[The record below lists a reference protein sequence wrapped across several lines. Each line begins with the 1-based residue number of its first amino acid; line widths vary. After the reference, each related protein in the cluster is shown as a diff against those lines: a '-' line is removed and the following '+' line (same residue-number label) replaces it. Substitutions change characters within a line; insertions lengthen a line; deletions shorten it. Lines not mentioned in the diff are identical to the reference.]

1 MYVWKK
7 SRYTV
12 WNYRYYYRI
21 FRRNERILLDDVRT
35 ARESY
40 VQDKSVNGTKR
51 GAQNRSMNY
60 IEAMEFLEE
69 TKKYGSQLGLTS
81 IQNLMEELG
90 NVQDEIPL
98 VHIGGTNGKGSVG
111 AMLSQVLTESG
122 YKVGRFCTPD
132 VFVYEDE
139 FQMKGVNIEK
149 DRLAQLFT
157 KVKKACD
164 KLTSQ
169 GKPHPTRFEV
179 ETAAAFLWFYEEKC
193 DIALLEVGMGGET
206 DATNLIKHPLVSVLT
221 SISMDHIRFL
231 GNSLGE
237 LATVKSGIIKPQVPV
252 VTIEQKPDA
261 FIQIEK
267 KAKEMHAELV
277 VAKADQA
284 QQITQKNGRYAFT
297 WNAFDAVQNEKA
309 NEKEIIGCSDE
320 LLQKTEEGIAENKTS
335 QEMQINLSLCGAFQ
349 VENAVCVL
357 NVLQILQK
365 NYPKI
370 TRESI
375 QHGLA
380 HTTWHGRMEQLGA
393 EPDFYLDGAHN
404 EDAVRKLRKTLN
416 EGFSDRRI
424 VYIMGVLAD
433 KDYEKMIQM
442 MFRPGDHVYT
452 VTPQNP
458 RALDGKELEK
468 QLLAQKIAAR
478 YCENVQDAVL
488 YALRD
493 AQKGDMILAFG
504 SLSYLRNVRE
514 AYEL

>member
-1 MYVWKK
+1 
-7 SRYTV
+7 
-12 WNYRYYYRI
+12 
-21 FRRNERILLDDVRT
+21 
-35 ARESY
+35 
-40 VQDKSVNGTKR
+40 
-51 GAQNRSMNY
+51 MNY

-81 IQNLMEELG
+81 IRNLMAELG

-111 AMLSQVLTESG
+111 AMLSQVLAESG

-132 VFVYEDE
+132 VFAYEDE
-139 FQMKGVNIEK
+139 FQMNGINIEI

-157 KVKKACD
+157 KVKEACD
-164 KLTSQ
+164 KLIGQ

-179 ETAAAFLWFYEEKC
+179 ETAAAFLWFYEENC

-206 DATNLIKHPLVSVLT
+206 DATNLIRQPLVSVLT

-231 GNSLGE
+231 GNSLSE
-237 LATVKSGIIKPQVPV
+237 IATAKSGIIKPQIPV
-252 VTIEQKPDA
+252 VTMEQQPEA
-261 FIQIEK
+261 FAQIKK
-267 KAKEMHAELV
+267 KAEAVDAELI
-277 VAKADQA
+277 VARADQA
-284 QQITQKNGRYAFT
+284 QHITQKNGRYAFA
-297 WNAFDAVQNEKA
+297 WNVFEGVQNEKTDGTERTGGA
-309 NEKEIIGCSDE
+309 DRSSRE
-320 LLQKTEEGIAENKTS
+320 L
-335 QEMQINLSLCGAFQ
+335 QIDLSLCGAFQ

-365 NYPKI
+365 KYPKI
-370 TRESI
+370 TKATI

-380 HTTWHGRMEQLGA
+380 HTTWHGRLERLGT

-404 EDAVRKLRKTLN
+404 EDAVRKLRKTLE

-433 KDYEKMIQM
+433 KDYEKMIRM

-468 QLLAQKIAAR
+468 QLLEQKIAAR

-493 AQKGDMILAFG
+493 AQKDDMILAFC

-514 AYEL
+514 AYESVMIALEQEKIDL

>member
-1 MYVWKK
+1 
-7 SRYTV
+7 
-12 WNYRYYYRI
+12 
-21 FRRNERILLDDVRT
+21 
-35 ARESY
+35 
-40 VQDKSVNGTKR
+40 
-51 GAQNRSMNY
+51 
-60 IEAMEFLEE
+60 
-69 TKKYGSQLGLTS
+69 
-81 IQNLMEELG
+81 
-90 NVQDEIPL
+90 
-98 VHIGGTNGKGSVG
+98 
-111 AMLSQVLTESG
+111 
-122 YKVGRFCTPD
+122 
-132 VFVYEDE
+132 
-139 FQMKGVNIEK
+139 
-149 DRLAQLFT
+149 
-157 KVKKACD
+157 
-164 KLTSQ
+164 
-169 GKPHPTRFEV
+169 
-179 ETAAAFLWFYEEKC
+179 
-193 DIALLEVGMGGET
+193 
-206 DATNLIKHPLVSVLT
+206 
-221 SISMDHIRFL
+221 
-231 GNSLGE
+231 
-237 LATVKSGIIKPQVPV
+237 
-252 VTIEQKPDA
+252 
-261 FIQIEK
+261 
-267 KAKEMHAELV
+267 
-277 VAKADQA
+277 
-284 QQITQKNGRYAFT
+284 
-297 WNAFDAVQNEKA
+297 
-309 NEKEIIGCSDE
+309 
-320 LLQKTEEGIAENKTS
+320 
-335 QEMQINLSLCGAFQ
+335 MQINLSLCGAFQ

-433 KDYEKMIQM
+433 KDYEKMIRM

>member
-1 MYVWKK
+1 
-7 SRYTV
+7 
-12 WNYRYYYRI
+12 
-21 FRRNERILLDDVRT
+21 
-35 ARESY
+35 
-40 VQDKSVNGTKR
+40 
-51 GAQNRSMNY
+51 MNY
-60 IEAMEFLEE
+60 IDAMDFLEE

-81 IQNLMEELG
+81 IQNLMAELG
-90 NVQDEIPL
+90 NIQDEIPL

-111 AMLSQVLTESG
+111 AMLSQVLTEAG
-122 YKVGRFCTPD
+122 YRVGRFCTPD

-139 FQMKGVNIEK
+139 FQMNGINIEK
-149 DRLAQLFT
+149 GRLAQLFT
-157 KVKKACD
+157 RVKAACE
-164 KLTSQ
+164 KLVAQ
-169 GKPHPTRFEV
+169 GMAHPTRFEV
-179 ETAAAFLWFYEEKC
+179 ETAAAFLWFYEENC
-193 DIALLEVGMGGET
+193 DMALLEVGMGGAT
-206 DATNLIKHPLVSVLT
+206 DATNLIKKPLVSVLT

-237 LATVKSGIIKPQVPV
+237 IATVKSGIIKPQAPV
-252 VTIEQKPDA
+252 VTMEQKPEA
-261 FIQIEK
+261 FARIEK
-267 KAKEMHAELV
+267 KAKEMQAELI
-277 VAKADQA
+277 VAKTDQA
-284 QQITQKNGRYAFT
+284 QQITQKNGRYAFE
-297 WNAFDAVQNEKA
+297 WNVPDYVHK
-309 NEKEIIGCSDE
+309 EKEAVEC
-320 LLQKTEEGIAENKTS
+320 TEKIMLDKQDNEFRKMQ
-335 QEMQINLSLCGAFQ
+335 QEIHINLSLCGAFQ

-365 NYPKI
+365 KYPKI
-370 TRESI
+370 TKETI

-393 EPDFYLDGAHN
+393 EPEFYLDGAHN
-404 EDAVRKLRKTLN
+404 EDAVRKLQKTLD

-452 VTPQNP
+452 VTPKNP

-468 QLLAQKIAAR
+468 QLLEQKIDAR

-493 AQKGDMILAFG
+493 AQAGDMILAFG

-514 AYEL
+514 AYENCK

>member
-1 MYVWKK
+1 M
-7 SRYTV
+7 
-12 WNYRYYYRI
+12 
-21 FRRNERILLDDVRT
+21 D
-35 ARESY
+35 
-40 VQDKSVNGTKR
+40 
-51 GAQNRSMNY
+51 Y

-81 IQNLMEELG
+81 IQNLMAELG
-90 NVQDEIPL
+90 DVQDEVPL

-132 VFVYEDE
+132 VFAYEDE
-139 FQMKGVNIEK
+139 FQMNGVNIEK
-149 DRLAQLFT
+149 DRLAQLFS
-157 KVKKACD
+157 KVKEACD

-237 LATVKSGIIKPQVPV
+237 IATVKSGIIKPQVPI
-252 VTIEQKPDA
+252 VTMEQKPEA
-261 FIQIEK
+261 FVQIEK
-267 KAKEMHAELV
+267 KAREMDAELM
-277 VAKADQA
+277 VARADQA
-284 QQITQKNGRYAFT
+284 QQITQKNGRYAFL
-297 WNAFDAVQNEKA
+297 WNT
-309 NEKEIIGCSDE
+309 SE
-320 LLQKTEEGIAENKTS
+320 L
-335 QEMQINLSLCGAFQ
+335 QITLSLCGVFQ

-365 NYPKI
+365 KYPKI
-370 TRESI
+370 TKETI
-375 QHGLA
+375 QHGLV
-380 HTTWHGRMEQLGA
+380 HTTWHGRMEQLGT

-404 EDAVRKLRKTLN
+404 EDAVRKLRKTLE
-416 EGFSDRRI
+416 EGFPDRRI

-442 MFRPGDHVYT
+442 MFQPEDHVYT

-468 QLLAQKIAAR
+468 QLLEQKIAAR

>member
-1 MYVWKK
+1 
-7 SRYTV
+7 
-12 WNYRYYYRI
+12 
-21 FRRNERILLDDVRT
+21 
-35 ARESY
+35 
-40 VQDKSVNGTKR
+40 
-51 GAQNRSMNY
+51 MNY

-81 IQNLMEELG
+81 IRNLMAELG

-132 VFVYEDE
+132 VFTYEDE
-139 FQMKGVNIEK
+139 FRMNGINIEK

-157 KVKKACD
+157 KVKEACD

-179 ETAAAFLWFYEEKC
+179 ETAAAFLWFYEENC
-193 DIALLEVGMGGET
+193 DMALLEVGMGGAT
-206 DATNLIKHPLVSVLT
+206 DATNLIKKPLVSVLT

-237 LATVKSGIIKPQVPV
+237 IARVKSGIIKPQVPV
-252 VTIEQKPDA
+252 VTMEQKPEA
-261 FIQIEK
+261 FARIEK
-267 KAKEMHAELV
+267 RAKEMQAELI

-284 QQITQKNGRYAFT
+284 QQITQKNGRYVFE
-297 WNAFDAVQNEKA
+297 WNVPDYVHK
-309 NEKEIIGCSDE
+309 EKEAVEC
-320 LLQKTEEGIAENKTS
+320 TEKIMLDKQDNEFRKMQ
-335 QEMQINLSLCGAFQ
+335 QEIHINLSLCGAFQ
-349 VENAVCVL
+349 VENAICVL

-365 NYPKI
+365 KYPKI
-370 TRESI
+370 TKEII

-404 EDAVRKLRKTLN
+404 EDAVRKLRKTLD
-416 EGFSDRRI
+416 EGFSDCRI

-452 VTPQNP
+452 VTPKNP

-468 QLLAQKIAAR
+468 QLLEQKINAR

-493 AQKGDMILAFG
+493 AQAGDMILAFG

-514 AYEL
+514 AYENCK

>member
-1 MYVWKK
+1 
-7 SRYTV
+7 
-12 WNYRYYYRI
+12 
-21 FRRNERILLDDVRT
+21 
-35 ARESY
+35 
-40 VQDKSVNGTKR
+40 
-51 GAQNRSMNY
+51 MNY

-81 IQNLMEELG
+81 IRNLMAELG

-111 AMLSQVLTESG
+111 AMLSQVLAESG

-132 VFVYEDE
+132 VFAYEDE
-139 FQMKGVNIEK
+139 FQMNGINIEI

-157 KVKKACD
+157 KVKEACD
-164 KLTSQ
+164 KLIGQ

-179 ETAAAFLWFYEEKC
+179 ETAAAFLWFYEENC

-206 DATNLIKHPLVSVLT
+206 DATNLIRQPLVSVLT

-231 GNSLGE
+231 GNSLSE
-237 LATVKSGIIKPQVPV
+237 IATAKSGIIKPQIPV
-252 VTIEQKPDA
+252 VTMEQQPEA
-261 FIQIEK
+261 FAQIKK
-267 KAKEMHAELV
+267 KAEAVDAELI
-277 VAKADQA
+277 VARADQA
-284 QQITQKNGRYAFT
+284 QHITQKNGRYAFA
-297 WNAFDAVQNEKA
+297 WNVFEGVQNEKTDGTERTGGA
-309 NEKEIIGCSDE
+309 DRSSRE
-320 LLQKTEEGIAENKTS
+320 L
-335 QEMQINLSLCGAFQ
+335 QIDLSLCGAFQ

-365 NYPKI
+365 KYPKI
-370 TRESI
+370 TKATI

-380 HTTWHGRMEQLGA
+380 HTTWHGRLERLGT

-404 EDAVRKLRKTLN
+404 EDAVRKLRKTLE

-433 KDYEKMIQM
+433 KDYEKMIRM

-468 QLLAQKIAAR
+468 QLLEQKIAAR

-493 AQKGDMILAFG
+493 AQKDDMILAFG

-514 AYEL
+514 AYESVMIALEQEKIDL